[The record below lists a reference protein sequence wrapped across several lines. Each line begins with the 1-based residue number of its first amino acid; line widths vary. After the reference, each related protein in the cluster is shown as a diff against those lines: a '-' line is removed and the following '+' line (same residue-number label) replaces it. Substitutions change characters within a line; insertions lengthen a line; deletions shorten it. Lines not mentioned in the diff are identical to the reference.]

1 MTGEEPIRAEGAVAE
16 ALPNGIYRVRLP
28 NGHEVL
34 AHLSREAKREKL
46 SLRPGDSATVEMSCY
61 DLSTGRIVR
70 RKEASNSI
78 S

>member
-1 MTGEEPIRAEGAVAE
+1 MMGEEPIRVEGTVAE
-16 ALPNGIYRVRLP
+16 VRPNATFRVRLP

-34 AHLSREAKREKL
+34 AYLSRKAKREKL
-46 SLRPGDSATVEMSCY
+46 SLRLGDSATVEMSCC

-70 RKEASNSI
+70 RKEASDSI